1 MKKAKAT
8 KRQSKAAKI
17 FKICILSLLVLTFSV
32 IIFMVSYLFGIE
44 EWQQFDAKEIRQN
57 MEISLRLYDKEGE
70 EYLSLAGTQD
80 RRYVKIEEIPEHV
93 RNAFIAIEDAR
104 FYEHG
109 GIDLIRIGGAL
120 IEDIKS
126 GSIEQGA
133 STISQQLIKLSQL
146 KSDQTVRRKLAEI
159 MMAFKLEKEYS
170 KDEILELYLNE
181 IYFGRGAY
189 GIENAARFY
198 FGKSAKDLSVAEG
211 ALLAGILKSPTNYAP
226 HINMEKSL
234 ERRNLVLSQMV
245 ENGFLSEA
253 EAETA
258 RQEPVAL
265 VEKQESQY
273 LYGFYTDMV
282 LSDACEILGIG
293 YSELMSGGYQIYTNL
308 DQQLQQHLEE
318 TAKDTSLFPANAEDG
333 SNCECAM
340 VVLSADSGEIL
351 GLLGGR
357 EHTTR
362 LAFNRATSMRRQP
375 GSASKPVLVY
385 APALEYLEYDTTSTL
400 MDEPT
405 DFSGYTPRN
414 SGNTYRGWVS
424 MRDCVAYS
432 INIPAVKLLQEVGV
446 ERAKDYASMVG
457 IPFDQRDDSLSLALG
472 GFTTGVSPLELAGAY
487 QPFASGGYYCAPS
500 AISKIVDR
508 DGNIVYQKDEEKN
521 AVLSSQSAFL
531 MSSML
536 ESTVQYGTAKSALS
550 ELDMELSAKTGTST
564 YDDASNNKDAWVVAY
579 NSEYIVCCWM
589 GFDKTDAAHSLPK
602 GVTGGSYPARFAA
615 KIFSYLYQQK
625 EAPQLEQPSGIER
638 VLLNKR
644 QLEKHNVML
653 ASKREE
659 EDNIAVEY
667 FRKEKIPAKAAVMPE
682 DFRVSQGP
690 SGAPVITFSA
700 EKNYRYILERKDPG
714 AGEFEK
720 IATIP
725 GGTAYT
731 DRTAEK
737 GHAYIYRL
745 SPADYYADD
754 AYSGIYAYSPG
765 SGAVGE
771 G

>member
-181 IYFGRGAY
+181 VYFGRGAY

-253 EAETA
+253 EAEAA
-258 RQEPVAL
+258 RQEPVVL

-293 YSELMSGGYQIYTNL
+293 YSELMSGGYEIYTNL

-375 GSASKPVLVY
+375 GSAVEPVLVY

-405 DFSGYTPRN
+405 DFPAIRQE
-414 SGNTYRGWVS
+414 
-424 MRDCVAYS
+424 
-432 INIPAVKLLQEVGV
+432 IPE
-446 ERAKDYASMVG
+446 
-457 IPFDQRDDSLSLALG
+457 IPIA
-472 GFTTGVSPLELAGAY
+472 
-487 QPFASGGYYCAPS
+487 
-500 AISKIVDR
+500 
-508 DGNIVYQKDEEKN
+508 
-521 AVLSSQSAFL
+521 
-531 MSSML
+531 
-536 ESTVQYGTAKSALS
+536 
-550 ELDMELSAKTGTST
+550 
-564 YDDASNNKDAWVVAY
+564 
-579 NSEYIVCCWM
+579 
-589 GFDKTDAAHSLPK
+589 
-602 GVTGGSYPARFAA
+602 GGSA
-615 KIFSYLYQQK
+615 
-625 EAPQLEQPSGIER
+625 
-638 VLLNKR
+638 
-644 QLEKHNVML
+644 
-653 ASKREE
+653 
-659 EDNIAVEY
+659 
-667 FRKEKIPAKAAVMPE
+667 
-682 DFRVSQGP
+682 
-690 SGAPVITFSA
+690 
-700 EKNYRYILERKDPG
+700 
-714 AGEFEK
+714 
-720 IATIP
+720 
-725 GGTAYT
+725 
-731 DRTAEK
+731 
-737 GHAYIYRL
+737 
-745 SPADYYADD
+745 
-754 AYSGIYAYSPG
+754 
-765 SGAVGE
+765 
-771 G
+771 